1 MVRLWAFIILG
12 WVALC
17 GVIFVTVMW
26 TMGLSMFAS
35 LMVALALTAVLLLLW
50 TRDVPAKDL
59 QMRESLW
66 NTPDDSD

>member
-1 MVRLWAFIILG
+1 MVRLWALIILG
-12 WVALC
+12 WMSLC
-17 GVIFVTVMW
+17 AVIFVTVMW

-35 LMVALALTAVLLLLW
+35 LMVALALTGVLLLLW